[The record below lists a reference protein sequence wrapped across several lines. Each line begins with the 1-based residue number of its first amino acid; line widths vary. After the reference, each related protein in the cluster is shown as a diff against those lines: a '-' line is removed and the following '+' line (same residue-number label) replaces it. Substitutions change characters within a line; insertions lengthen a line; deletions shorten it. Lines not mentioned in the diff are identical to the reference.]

1 MPSCWSGGL
10 RSYYWLHRTR
20 TGMGQRQPRPAHLPC
35 ARGRLPDLLGQ
46 FGQGI
51 NKPALAVK
59 LLSQPLAT
67 ATQQGGQ
74 QVLVADAELRVFE
87 AVLEQPIRQR
97 EARQSE
103 HPRDHRQGGWGTAR
117 PSSNS
122 LENPPQ
128 TWDGKQTLGVKLIQR
143 CSSTSQ
149 LAHAVFK

>member
-10 RSYYWLHRTR
+10 RSYNWLQRPR

-35 ARGRLPDLLGQ
+35 RRGSLPDLLGQ

-87 AVLEQPIRQR
+87 AVLQQPIRQR

-103 HPRDHRQGGWGTAR
+103 HPRDHRQGGWGMGR

-128 TWDGKQTLGVKLIQR
+128 TWDRKHTLDVKLIQR